1 MYLMEMCLEKMCLE
15 TLTLRHSYCSE
26 VWVVVMVGADTA
38 VELMTRLVQAVTM
51 TVKCVLVASAKIMLS
66 IGTQGS
72 SLVLLLARLLLA
84 LLLLAR
90 LLLALL
96 LLALLLL
103 ALLLLALLLLLLK
116 RGCLL
121 LLLLIR

>member
-1 MYLMEMCLEKMCLE
+1 MEMCLEKMCLE

-26 VWVVVMVGADTA
+26 VWEVVMVVMVGADTA

-84 LLLLAR
+84 RLLLARLLLAR

-96 LLALLLL
+96 LLE
-103 ALLLLALLLLLLK
+103 LLLLLLK